1 MALATTSWPR
11 ATQPWSRWLVAYVVC
26 GNTFRTKPSTCS
38 PQHVASHGNL
48 ASSGGNRITSVDQL
62 NSTERKRFLEQQD
75 PMRMFNFKKNTP
87 VYRTMSPEFLVDG
100 RVSGNPISR
109 TWVRDHESLRPNPNG
124 GFPEGTSNAY
134 WPVIREA
141 RDLGP
146 SLNVMTGGP
155 SYSRDGR
162 DGDINVRM
170 RLGDF
175 IDRGGKVYLDNSA
188 AGGDR
193 QKTIPLVITLPEG

>member
-1 MALATTSWPR
+1 MGICASS
-11 ATQPWSRWLVAYVVC
+11 SRNQYSPTVS
-26 GNTFRTKPSTCS
+26 NTCS

-62 NSTERKRFLEQQD
+62 NSTERKRFLERQD
-75 PMRMFNFKKNTP
+75 PMRMFKFKNDTP

-155 SYSRDGR
+155 SYSRDG
-162 DGDINVRM
+162 DINVRM

-193 QKTIPLVITLPEG
+193 QKTIPLVITLPEGQSVPAEQM